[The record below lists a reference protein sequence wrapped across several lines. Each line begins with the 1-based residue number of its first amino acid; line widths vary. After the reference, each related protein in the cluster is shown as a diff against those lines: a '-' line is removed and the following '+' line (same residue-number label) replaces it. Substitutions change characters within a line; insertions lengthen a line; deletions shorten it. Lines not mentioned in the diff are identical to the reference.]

1 MQIGLTGG
9 IGSGKSTVA
18 ACWAALGA
26 TIIDTDALARQLSAA
41 GGAAIPELVRV
52 FGPEVIDAQG
62 ALDRAR
68 MRELAF
74 GDPEVKRRLEG
85 ILHPM
90 ISAETQRL
98 AAASQAEFIVFDVP
112 LLVESGRWRQR
123 VERVLVVDCSE
134 ALQRERVR
142 QRSGWDEAA
151 IDQVIAQQASRA
163 QRRAAADAV
172 IVNEGLSLEALEAEV
187 SALAEQWRGRSS
199 VR

>member
-52 FGPEVIDAQG
+52 FGPGVIDAQG

-98 AAASQAEFIVFDVP
+98 ATASQAEFIVFDVP